1 MSPVGGG
8 EEATSQLQAPSEE
21 EKEVPSED
29 DPTPTSPTK
38 NLEERDT
45 YMIEAKSISVEDAG
59 IDSVEGMAANTL
71 AMLATSY
78 LDSSS

>member
-8 EEATSQLQAPSEE
+8 EEAVSQLQAPSEE

-29 DPTPTSPTK
+29 DPIPTSPTK

-45 YMIEAKSISVEDAG
+45 SMLKPKVSLQKMLVL
-59 IDSVEGMAANTL
+59 TL
-71 AMLATSY
+71 QKVWLQIP
-78 LDSSS
+78 